1 MENHSQKHTTDK
13 YTAHQNATT
22 THNWKKQITESENTD
37 YKKENNSVTN
47 P

>member
-1 MENHSQKHTTDK
+1 MENHSLKHTTDK
-13 YTAHQNATT
+13 YTAHHDVVIMQV
-22 THNWKKQITESENTD
+22 WKKQITESENTD